1 MRSRRIRW
9 TRHSG
14 LFYALLAVCLLSACV
29 AVQPL
34 EQPYSGLGEQLI
46 RVDEQL
52 VYTEQVGRGEPV
64 LLLHGF
70 GASSYS
76 WRKVLPGL
84 ADEYR
89 IVALDLF
96 GFGWTERPESGRPF
110 TRDDQVELVLGV
122 MDTLGL
128 ESAHIVGHSYGGSIT
143 MALAADH
150 AERVK
155 SMVLVDSAAVDYP
168 MRRRKWFSRVSL
180 FNWIYVRGL
189 ALRTGTAERV
199 FHEAYYDEDL
209 VTDELIEAYLERLRV
224 EGAARAFRGLSRPL
238 PASQRPREIRY
249 EDLEVPT
256 MVLWG
261 AQDQVVTAEVGRYHA
276 DLVPDSRFVAIEG
289 AGHSP
294 MEEKP
299 TEFVEEVTTFFD
311 EIESRPASSSTTA
324 THRLD

>member
-1 MRSRRIRW
+1 MRSRTILR

-14 LFYALLAVCLLSACV
+14 FVCALLAACLLPGCV
-29 AVQPL
+29 AVKPL
-34 EQPYSGLGEQLI
+34 EQPHSQLGEQLI
-46 RVDEQL
+46 RIDERL
-52 VYTEQVGRGEPV
+52 VYAEQTGQGEPV
-64 LLLHGF
+64 VLIHGF

-76 WRKVLPGL
+76 WRKVMPGL
-84 ADEYR
+84 ADQYR
-89 IVALDLF
+89 VVALDLF
-96 GFGWTERPESGRPF
+96 GFGWTGRPENGRPF

-122 MDTLGL
+122 MDALEI

-150 AERVK
+150 PERVK

-168 MRRRKWFSRVSL
+168 MLRRKWFSRVSF

-199 FHEAYYDEDL
+199 FERAYYDDSL
-209 VTDELIEAYLERLRV
+209 VTDDLIEAYLERLRV
-224 EGAARAFRGLSRPL
+224 EGAARGYRSLSRPL
-238 PASQRPREIRY
+238 PASQWPREIRY
-249 EDLEVPT
+249 QDLEVST
-256 MVLWG
+256 LVLWG

-276 DLVPDSRFVAIEG
+276 DLVRDCRFVAIEG

-299 TEFVEEVTTFFD
+299 AEFIEEVTAFFD
-311 EIESRPASSSTTA
+311 EIEHRPTSTTTAA